1 MWRSTL
7 DRINKGTENI
17 AAVFLFTMVLLVFL
31 KVVTRVLIQSSFP
44 WTEELSRYLM
54 IWITFLGASIA
65 FNYAAHIGV
74 DFVVD
79 KLPRMLKAVVQVIAA
94 AACMVFFLLLIF
106 KGFELMGRS
115 MIQSSPAL
123 NLPMGYVYAII
134 PISGILMSFNLVD
147 STIKKIR
154 LDE

>member
-1 MWRSTL
+1 MWKVIL
-7 DRINKGTENI
+7 HWINKSTENV
-17 AAVFLFTMVLLVFL
+17 AALFLFLMVILVFM

-65 FNYAAHIGV
+65 FKYAAHIGV
-74 DFVVD
+74 DLIVD
-79 KLPRMLKAVVQVIAA
+79 KLPRRLKIVFQVIAS
-94 AACMVFFLLLIF
+94 AACLVFFALLIV
-106 KGFELMGRS
+106 KGYELIGRS

-134 PISGILMSFNLVD
+134 PISGILMSINLVD
-147 STIKKIR
+147 VTIKKVR
-154 LDE
+154 TR